1 MLCISV
7 RALQFC
13 CSLMLL
19 FVSKSNPSAGLT
31 GRGDGC
37 GTGCAR
43 AEPSL
48 KCSPANCSLLFL
60 GHERVGS
67 CCGCAVKE
75 RRELPEGTRKSE
87 GGREE
92 NRMV

>member
-13 CSLMLL
+13 CSLALL
-19 FVSKSNPSAGLT
+19 VVSKIYPSAGLS
-31 GRGDGC
+31 GRGHRR

-48 KCSPANCSLLFL
+48 KCSPGNCSLHFL
-60 GHERVGS
+60 GPERVGS
-67 CCGCAVKE
+67 CCGCALKE
-75 RRELPEGTRKSE
+75 TRELPEGTRKSQ
-87 GGREE
+87 GSREA
-92 NRMV
+92 NKMV